1 MSVGRQG
8 VNLENVGST
17 AVLLPRDD
25 DPTRQKPIVVNVEV
39 HTTGNIYHLRGR
51 EDSS

>member
-1 MSVGRQG
+1 

-39 HTTGNIYHLRGR
+39 HTARNIFNLRGR
-51 EDSS
+51 EGGS